1 MKFRWLGNSCIE
13 LIGVKHLLIDPN
25 YIVSPSGNPDYV
37 LVTHEHSDHFSE
49 KAKGLKS
56 VFLAPSEAVK
66 TFNIEAK
73 IVKPGDRVENIEVVE
88 SYCYKSL
95 GSVGYLIHDDV
106 RVLHLGD
113 SFKSPRVETDIAF
126 LPTFKDYQ
134 SEIVKAAKNCKAK
147 IVYPIHYSPEKKLW
161 EAEALVN
168 KLRREGI
175 ESEIMGI
182 GEWIKI

>member
-1 MKFRWLGNSCIE
+1 M
-13 LIGVKHLLIDPN
+13 KHLLIDPN

-56 VFLAPSEAVK
+56 VFLAPSEAAK

-175 ESEIMGI
+175 ESEIMEI